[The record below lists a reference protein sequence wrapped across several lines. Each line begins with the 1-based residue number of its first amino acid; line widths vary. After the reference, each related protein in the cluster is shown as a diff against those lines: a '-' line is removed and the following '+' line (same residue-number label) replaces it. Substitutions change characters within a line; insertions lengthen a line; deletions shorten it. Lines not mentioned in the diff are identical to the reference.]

1 MRPFPVGATRLG
13 VEGVALASSEIVP
26 LVISVAIRAAVRP
39 LSARQTIIGSSYL
52 KAIVAFEGWGLWVGE
67 GEAPNVMV
75 QIVQVPIGGFKSI
88 LASCYV
94 SLSSRR

>member
-1 MRPFPVGATRLG
+1 MG
-13 VEGVALASSEIVP
+13 
-26 LVISVAIRAAVRP
+26 
-39 LSARQTIIGSSYL
+39 
-52 KAIVAFEGWGLWVGE
+52 GWGGGRE

-94 SLSSRR
+94 SLSSSSKTMISFILSRVPSKDL

>member
-1 MRPFPVGATRLG
+1 MRPFPVGATQLG
-13 VEGVALASSEIVP
+13 VEGMTPASSEIVP
-26 LVISVAIRAAVRP
+26 PVIPVAIRAAVRR

-75 QIVQVPIGGFKSI
+75 QVIQSGTQWGF
-88 LASCYV
+88 
-94 SLSSRR
+94 